1 MISILIWK
9 DVKKELPDVNTK
21 CLCFTSNG
29 KYILSEM
36 YYPKDSNGKQ
46 INDTKEWKGSS
57 KTTDSIIKWAYL
69 NIEIMPN
76 NEHFFE
82 YSITNEELINLL
94 LQYPKDA
101 IVVIEYCNP
110 RLLTYCNKT
119 NIIKID

>member
-1 MISILIWK
+1 MANN
-9 DVKKELPDVNTK
+9 E
-21 CLCFTSNG
+21 
-29 KYILSEM
+29 
-36 YYPKDSNGKQ
+36 
-46 INDTKEWKGSS
+46 ND
-57 KTTDSIIKWAYL
+57 
-69 NIEIMPN
+69 

-110 RLLTYCNKT
+110 RLMTYCNKT